1 MQHFPAVKSQPY
13 RLIRRSLLI
22 VLSLFA
28 TWSVSG
34 ADISRSL
41 RYKPDGT
48 DFVITDG
55 AEFFNRPLYGGNRG
69 FRIDAGDRPE
79 FSIFLPGRGGNVR
92 FGIAPSDGSGAAS
105 RAIWLQN
112 ARSIVARYRPGSMV
126 YEIRDAL
133 LGNGVL
139 ILTAIP
145 MARGEGLVVRAELNG
160 ASAPVKLIWAFGGG
174 NGDPGRRNGDMG
186 GEREPVGRFFQL
198 KPEYCRGS
206 VVDLFKEGFALK
218 SKPGAIEGRVFPGS
232 TIAVG
237 DSAKWASPAELA
249 ASAGVKTDVPVV
261 MGESQLAAG
270 NPFFIALQR
279 SGKEFPPVPSS
290 AELPKVFESAE
301 SRRRALADRIGVNTP
316 DPFINAAVAALSVAA
331 DAIWDEKQG
340 AFMHGAVGWRMR
352 LLGWRGQYA
361 GDAMGWHDRTR
372 RHFAGFAA
380 RQDTSPV
387 PPVLPPADAK
397 YNLARSETAL
407 QSNGDMSRGNNL
419 DFYDMNL
426 VAVDS
431 FFRHLLWTGDLS
443 FAAEMW
449 PVIERHFA
457 WERRLFRRPFG
468 PGKLPLYEAYCCIW
482 ASDDLMYSGG
492 GVTHSSA
499 YNYWHN
505 LMAARIARLLG
516 KDPSPFEKEAELILK
531 AMRSELWLGD
541 RGWFAEYKDLL
552 GRQAVHPSAGLW
564 TFYHTLDSLAA
575 TPLEAWQMSRFVDTQ
590 LAQIPMKGPG
600 VPAGNHT
607 VATTDWMPYM
617 WSVNNVA
624 LEESAHAALAYWQAG
639 RIDRALPLL
648 KGCLLDSMFMGL
660 CPGNAG
666 MTTPSD
672 TFSGERYRDFAD
684 SVGATARAVVE
695 GLFGIMPDQL
705 AGRLRIR
712 PGFPSSWEQA
722 SIRHPGVGY
731 SFRREGLKES
741 YIVEARLPKPSELHL
756 EINAYREGVAAVT
769 DNGKPVPWR
778 CLPDEVGFPR
788 IGIISPPS
796 PRHEVVIQWKGNPL
810 ALPPPPRVCAL
821 GSKIS
826 LSPGGAKVLAFAD
839 PQGVLNN
846 PGLGNSGIQAVA
858 AGSPGHRSAFLRVS
872 QGDLSWWM
880 PQALEMRRPC
890 ELVPSPVQDASGLRF
905 RLRNNSP
912 DALDGQAL
920 VRVDGIEQR
929 FHVSAQPGTESADIL
944 FPAAGLP
951 PGSHALKVDLGNG
964 REVAGSLVNWR
975 LPPVSTNWEPV
986 NIDTHFNDRVGR
998 IFLNEYL
1005 SPRSPFCSL
1014 AIPKQG
1020 IGGWCD
1026 FKTTAGIDDSGL
1038 RAVALKGNGILHSP
1052 LGIPFRTPGEADA
1065 KNVLFTSQW
1074 DNYPHEAVIPL
1085 SGRASRICLL
1095 MAGSTNPMQCRIDNG
1110 EVVVTYA
1117 DGTSERIALHS
1128 PTNWWPI
1135 EQDFHIDNLAF
1146 ARPGPVPP
1154 RLDLRTAVLR
1164 VMEPSDCKS
1173 KGRFIPGGAATVI
1186 DLPLNPSKDLKSLTV
1201 RTLANDVVVGLMAA
1215 TLRRDSKQ

>member
-1 MQHFPAVKSQPY
+1 MKYHPSRLSRRVLLAALLLFWVWPAS
-13 RLIRRSLLI
+13 
-22 VLSLFA
+22 A
-28 TWSVSG
+28 
-34 ADISRSL
+34 ADVGRSL

-48 DFVITDG
+48 DFVIADG

-79 FSIFLPGRGGNVR
+79 FSLFLPGRGGNLR
-92 FGIAPSDGSGAAS
+92 FGIAPSDGSGARS
-105 RAIWLQN
+105 RAIWLHD

-126 YEIRDAL
+126 YEIRDDL

-145 MARGEGLVVRAELNG
+145 MARGEGLVVRAELSG
-160 ASAPVKLIWAFGGG
+160 SSTPVKLIWAFGGG

-186 GEREPVGRFFQL
+186 GEREPVSRFFQL

-206 VVDLFKEGFALK
+206 VFEVSKDGFVVK

-232 TIAVG
+232 TIAVA
-237 DSAKWASPAELA
+237 DSVKWASPSELA
-249 ASAGVKTDVPVV
+249 ASAGAKTDVPVV
-261 MGESQLAAG
+261 VGEGQLAAG
-270 NPFFIALQR
+270 IPFYITLQR
-279 SGKEFPPVPSS
+279 SGKGIPASPSGQ
-290 AELPKVFESAE
+290 LPKLFADAE
-301 SRRRALADRIGVNTP
+301 SRRRALADRIGVRTP

-331 DAIWDEKQG
+331 DAVWDEKQG
-340 AFMHGAVGWRMR
+340 VFMHGAVGWRMK

-361 GDAMGWHDRTR
+361 GDALGWHDRTR

-380 RQDTSPV
+380 HQDTLPV
-387 PPVLPPADAK
+387 LAVLPPADAK

-431 FFRHLLWTGDLS
+431 FFRHLLWTGDLR
-443 FAAEMW
+443 FATEMW

-468 PGKLPLYEAYCCIW
+468 PEKLPLYEAYCCIW

-492 GVTHSSA
+492 GVAHSSA

-505 LMAARIARLLG
+505 LMAARVARLLG
-516 KDPSPFEKEAELILK
+516 KDPSPFEKEAGLILK
-531 AMRSELWLGD
+531 AMRRELWLGD

-607 VATTDWMPYM
+607 VATTDWMPYV

-639 RIDRALPLL
+639 RADRAMPLL

-660 CPGNAG
+660 CPGNVG

-672 TFSGERYRDFAD
+672 IFSGERYRDFAD

-695 GLFGIMPDQL
+695 GLFGILPDQL
-705 AGRLRIR
+705 SGRLRIR

-731 SFRREGLKES
+731 SFRREGLKDSYVVES
-741 YIVEARLPKPSELHL
+741 RLPKPLELRL
-756 EINAYREGVAAVT
+756 DIAAYRDRIASVT
-769 DNGKPVPWR
+769 VNGTPASWH
-778 CLPDEVGFPR
+778 CLADEVGFPR
-788 IGIISPPS
+788 IGIIASPS
-796 PRHEVVIQWKGNPL
+796 PHHEVVIQWQGNPPSS
-810 ALPPPPRVCAL
+810 PPAPRICAL

-826 LSPGGAKVLAFAD
+826 VSTGGARVLASAD
-839 PQGVLNN
+839 PQGVLNK
-846 PGLGNSGIQAVA
+846 PSLGNSGVEAVA
-858 AGSPGHRSAFLRVS
+858 AGTPGHRSAFLKVS
-872 QGDLSWWM
+872 QGDLTWWM
-880 PQALEMRRPC
+880 PLALEIRPPL
-890 ELVPSPVQDASGLRF
+890 ELLPAPVQDASGLRF
-905 RLRNNSP
+905 RVRNNSSDSLDG
-912 DALDGQAL
+912 DALIRA
-920 VRVDGIEQR
+920 DGIEQR
-929 FHVSAQPGTESADIL
+929 HRVSAQPGADSDEIL
-944 FPAAGLP
+944 FPAPGLP
-951 PGSHALKVDLGNG
+951 PGSHTVKVDLGNG
-964 REVAGSLVNWR
+964 REAGGSVVNWH
-975 LPPVSTNWEPV
+975 LPPVPADWEPV
-986 NIDTHFNDRVGR
+986 NIDEHFNDRVTR

-1026 FKTTAGIDDSGL
+1026 FKTTAEIDDSGL
-1038 RAVALKGNGILHSP
+1038 RAAAQKDNGIFHSP
-1052 LGIPFRTPGEADA
+1052 LGIPFRTPGESDA
-1065 KNVLFTSQW
+1065 KNILFTSQW
-1074 DNYPHEAVIPL
+1074 DNYPREGVVPL
-1085 SGRASRICLL
+1085 SGRASRLCLL
-1095 MAGSTNPMQCRIDNG
+1095 MAGSTNPMQCRTDNG
-1110 EVVVTYA
+1110 EVIVTYA
-1117 DGTSERIALHS
+1117 NGTSERLALHS

-1135 EQDFHIDNLAF
+1135 EQDFHLDNLAF

-1154 RLDLRTAVLR
+1154 RLDLRTAQCR
-1164 VMEPSDCKS
+1164 VMDPSDCKS
-1173 KGRFIPGGAATVI
+1173 RGKVIPGGAATVI
-1186 DLPLNPSKDLKSLTV
+1186 DLPLDPSKELKSLTV

-1215 TLRRDSKQ
+1215 TLRRDTKQ